1 MNIKFRSTKDVL
13 EFVNLANQMNGDV
26 IVYCGHIEIDAKSTM
41 GMMGIPVNK
50 ELIVKIN
57 STNDAEEN
65 NFYKEVERYRV

>member
-13 EFVNLANQMNGDV
+13 EFVNFANQMNGDV

-41 GMMGIPVNK
+41 GMMCIPVNK
-50 ELIVKIN
+50 ELRVKIN

-65 NFYKEVERYRV
+65 NFYKEVERYRI